1 MSKIYGIDLGTT
13 NSLLGL
19 GDRLLTG
26 LVPSVVNL
34 QTGEAG
40 KDVLEDMSAARSF
53 KCDISMSKEGQLSVS
68 ASSRVLRQ
76 LVKESGED
84 VQDVVISVPAYF
96 SDNQRH
102 ATIKATELAGLSVVG
117 LINEPTAAA
126 IYASKSRKAL
136 SLVYDLG
143 GGTFDVSVVDSR
155 FGDYD
160 VQATDGCILGGDN
173 FDANIRRWVI
183 KQGNI
188 KVHHL
193 SSEDLTRLKWDCSKL
208 KIRLQ
213 KSRQDEVLDLT
224 PYGAGQVVLTTEIYT
239 EIMKLTFSETIIKA
253 KKVLGE
259 AVPVGEKYDLVMV
272 GGSTRCPF
280 LREWVA
286 KEMGQEPIEMFYDPD
301 KIVAQGAALYAQM
314 LSDGTAH
321 VQVSD
326 VTKALSIEMADGS
339 ARALIPRN
347 SKIPVQE
354 TTVVYNS
361 VASNKLQLNLYQGD
375 SLLASQ
381 NELIGQLT
389 YSYDGV
395 IPAGEGE
402 VIVEITVEVDGT
414 IRFSCKELLKTH
426 VEVVLDRT
434 KTSI

>member
-13 NSLLGL
+13 NSLLGC
-19 GDRLLTG
+19 GDELLTG

-34 QTGEAG
+34 HTGAAG
-40 KDVLEDMSAARSF
+40 KDVLEDMSASRSF
-53 KCDISMSKEGQLSVS
+53 KCDISLSKEGQLSVS

-76 LVKESGED
+76 LVKESGAD
-84 VQDVVISVPAYF
+84 VRRVVISVPAYF
-96 SDNQRH
+96 SDNQRQ
-102 ATIKATELAGLSVVG
+102 ATIKAAQLAGLEVVG

-126 IYASKSRKAL
+126 IYASKNRKAL

-183 KQGNI
+183 KQGAI

-193 SSEDLTRLKWDCSKL
+193 SQEDLTRLKWDCSKL
-208 KIRLQ
+208 KIRVQ
-213 KSRQDEVLDLT
+213 QSRHDEELDLSS
-224 PYGAGQVVLTTEIYT
+224 YGAGRVCMTPQIYT

-259 AVPVGEKYDLVMV
+259 AVPVGEPYDLVMV

-280 LREWVA
+280 LREWLA
-286 KEMGQEPIEMFYDPD
+286 KEMGQTPVEMFYDPD
-301 KIVAQGAALYAQM
+301 KVVAQGASLYAQM
-314 LSDGTAH
+314 LNDGTAH

-339 ARALIPRN
+339 ARVLIPRN

-361 VASNKLQLNLYQGD
+361 VASDKLQLNLYQGD

-381 NELIGQLT
+381 NELIGQLL
-389 YSYDGV
+389 YAYGG
-395 IPAGEGE
+395 ILPAGEGE
-402 VIVEITVEVDGT
+402 VIVGITVEVDGT
-414 IRFSCKELLKTH
+414 IHFSCKELLKAP

>member
-13 NSLLGL
+13 NSVLGL
-19 GDRLLTG
+19 GDQLLTG
-26 LVPSVVNL
+26 LVPSVVDL
-34 QTGEAG
+34 RTGNAG
-40 KDVLEDMSAARSF
+40 NDVLEEMSAARSF
-53 KCDISMSKEGQLSVS
+53 KCDISLSKEGQLSVS

-76 LVKESGED
+76 LVKESGEN
-84 VQDVVISVPAYF
+84 VERVVISVPAYF
-96 SDNQRH
+96 SDNQRQ
-102 ATIKATELAGLSVVG
+102 ATIKAAQLAGLDVVG

-126 IYASKSRKAL
+126 IYASKSRQAL
-136 SLVYDLG
+136 SLVFDLG

-183 KQGNI
+183 KEAGI

-193 SSEDLTRLKWDCSKL
+193 NQEDLVRLKWECSKL
-208 KIRLQ
+208 KIRVQ
-213 KSRQDEVLDLT
+213 QSRHAEELDLT
-224 PYGAGQVVLTTEIYT
+224 TYGAGRILLSPDTYK
-239 EIMKLTFSETIIKA
+239 EIMKLTFAETIIKA

-259 AVPVGEKYDLVMV
+259 AVPVGERFDLVMV

-286 KEMGQEPIEMFYDPD
+286 EEMGQDPVPLFYDPD

-314 LSDGTAH
+314 IYGGTAQ
-321 VQVSD
+321 VRVSD
-326 VTKALSIEMADGS
+326 VTKALSIEMSDGS
-339 ARALIPRN
+339 ARVLVQRN

-354 TTVVYNS
+354 TTIVYNS
-361 VASNKLQLNLYQGD
+361 VASDKIQLNLYQGD
-375 SLLASQ
+375 RLLASQ
-381 NELIGQLT
+381 NELIGSLT
-389 YSYDGV
+389 YNYGSV

-402 VIVEITVEVDGT
+402 VIVEITIEVDGT
-414 IRFSCKELLKTH
+414 IRFSCKELLKAP

>member
-13 NSLLGL
+13 NSLLGC
-19 GDRLLTG
+19 GDELLTG
-26 LVPSVVNL
+26 LVPSVVDL
-34 QTGEAG
+34 QTGVAG
-40 KDVLEDMSAARSF
+40 KEALENMSASRSF
-53 KCDISMSKEGQLSVS
+53 KCDISLSKEGQLSVS

-76 LVKESGED
+76 LVKESGAD
-84 VQDVVISVPAYF
+84 VHRVVISVPAYF
-96 SDNQRH
+96 SDNQRQ
-102 ATIKATELAGLSVVG
+102 ATIKAAQLAGLEVAG

-126 IYASKSRKAL
+126 IYASRSRRAL

-183 KQGNI
+183 KQGAI

-193 SSEDLTRLKWDCSKL
+193 SQEDLTRLKWDCSKL
-208 KIRLQ
+208 KIRVQQSQ
-213 KSRQDEVLDLT
+213 KDEELDLSS
-224 PYGAGQVVLTTEIYT
+224 YGAGRVCLTPQIYT

-259 AVPVGEKYDLVMV
+259 AVPVGEAYDLVMV

-286 KEMGQEPIEMFYDPD
+286 KEMGQKPIDMFYDPD

-314 LSDGTAH
+314 LNDGTAH

-339 ARALIPRN
+339 ARVLIQRN

-361 VASNKLQLNLYQGD
+361 VASDSLQLNLYQGD
-375 SLLASQ
+375 SVLASQ

-389 YSYDGV
+389 YSYGGV

-402 VIVEITVEVDGT
+402 VIVGITVEVDGT
-414 IRFSCKELLKTH
+414 IHFSCKELLKAP

>member
-34 QTGEAG
+34 QTGKAG

-102 ATIKATELAGLSVVG
+102 ATIKAAELAGLSVVG

-173 FDANIRRWVI
+173 FDANIRSRRWRRPGRPGI
-183 KQGNI
+183 
-188 KVHHL
+188 
-193 SSEDLTRLKWDCSKL
+193 
-208 KIRLQ
+208 
-213 KSRQDEVLDLT
+213 
-224 PYGAGQVVLTTEIYT
+224 
-239 EIMKLTFSETIIKA
+239 
-253 KKVLGE
+253 
-259 AVPVGEKYDLVMV
+259 
-272 GGSTRCPF
+272 
-280 LREWVA
+280 
-286 KEMGQEPIEMFYDPD
+286 
-301 KIVAQGAALYAQM
+301 
-314 LSDGTAH
+314 
-321 VQVSD
+321 
-326 VTKALSIEMADGS
+326 
-339 ARALIPRN
+339 
-347 SKIPVQE
+347 
-354 TTVVYNS
+354 
-361 VASNKLQLNLYQGD
+361 
-375 SLLASQ
+375 
-381 NELIGQLT
+381 
-389 YSYDGV
+389 
-395 IPAGEGE
+395 
-402 VIVEITVEVDGT
+402 
-414 IRFSCKELLKTH
+414 
-426 VEVVLDRT
+426 
-434 KTSI
+434 

>member
-13 NSLLGL
+13 NSLLGC
-19 GDRLLTG
+19 GDELLTG
-26 LVPSVVNL
+26 LVPSVVDL
-34 QTGEAG
+34 QTGMAG
-40 KDVLEDMSAARSF
+40 KEVLEDMSASRSF
-53 KCDISMSKEGQLSVS
+53 KCDISLSKEGQLSVS

-76 LVKESGED
+76 LVKESGAD
-84 VQDVVISVPAYF
+84 VHRVVISVPAYF
-96 SDNQRH
+96 SDNQRQ
-102 ATIKATELAGLSVVG
+102 ATIKAAQLAGLEVVG

-126 IYASKSRKAL
+126 IYASRSRKAL

-183 KQGNI
+183 KQGAI

-193 SSEDLTRLKWDCSKL
+193 SQEDLTRLKWDCSKL
-208 KIRLQ
+208 KIRVQQSQ
-213 KSRQDEVLDLT
+213 KDEELDLSS
-224 PYGAGQVVLTTEIYT
+224 YGAGRVCMTTQIYT

-259 AVPVGEKYDLVMV
+259 AVPVGESYDLVMV

-286 KEMGQEPIEMFYDPD
+286 KEMGQKPVDMFYDPD

-314 LSDGTAH
+314 LNDGTAH

-339 ARALIPRN
+339 ARVLIQRN

-361 VASNKLQLNLYQGD
+361 VASDSLQLNLYQGD
-375 SLLASQ
+375 SVLASQ
-381 NELIGQLT
+381 NELIGQLI
-389 YSYDGV
+389 YSYGSV
-395 IPAGEGE
+395 IPAWEGE
-402 VIVEITVEVDGT
+402 VIVGITVEVDGT
-414 IRFSCKELLKTH
+414 IHFSCKELLKAP